1 MLRTTF
7 PQDRNLD
14 TMMIARTLAALAL
27 ASLALPASAQQIQ
40 SFRVDYSVSI
50 LGLNVARS
58 TFTSTIGPNDFHLKG
73 TLASSGIAKIF
84 DSTEGTMVV
93 RGAMGDGVQADAYLL
108 SYTSGDKKKRTS
120 VSFSNGAVTKAENV
134 PVRKINPKRW
144 VPLDKSELTS
154 VTDPISASMVRA
166 ASLRDVCN
174 RTIRV
179 FDGEMRADLKLSFVG
194 VKPAEAKGF
203 SGEAVTCRAQFVP
216 IGGYKISKSVDFMK
230 NKSKIMMTFAPL
242 GTTGV
247 YAPIHVTATT
257 EIGTLTIAA
266 RRFET
271 VNQ

>member
-1 MLRTTF
+1 MK
-7 PQDRNLD
+7 
-14 TMMIARTLAALAL
+14 MIAKTLAALAL
-27 ASLALPASAQQIQ
+27 AGLALPASAQERQ

-50 LGLNVARS
+50 LGLNIARS
-58 TFTSTIGPNDFHLKG
+58 TFTSTIGPNDFQLKG

-84 DSTEGTMVV
+84 DSTQGTMDVK
-93 RGAMGDGVQADAYLL
+93 GALGPGVQADVYLL
-108 SYTSGDKKKRTS
+108 NYTSGDKKKSTS
-120 VSFSNGAVTKAENV
+120 VSFSNGAVTKAENL
-134 PVRKINPKRW
+134 PARKINPKRW

-166 ASLRDVCN
+166 SSLQDVCN

-179 FDGEMRADLKLSFVG
+179 FDGEMRADLKLSLVG

-203 SGEAVTCRAQFVP
+203 SGDAVTCRAQFVP
-216 IGGYKISKSVDFMK
+216 IGGYKISKSMDFMK
-230 NKSKIMMTFAPL
+230 NKSKIVMTFAQL
-242 GTTGV
+242 GSTGV

-271 VNQ
+271 VSQ

>member
-1 MLRTTF
+1 
-7 PQDRNLD
+7 
-14 TMMIARTLAALAL
+14 MIARTLATMALAG
-27 ASLALPASAQQIQ
+27 LALPAAAQERQ

-50 LGLNVARS
+50 LGLNIARS
-58 TFTSTIGPNDFHLKG
+58 TFTSTIGTNDFHLKG
-73 TLASSGIAKIF
+73 RLASSGIAKIF
-84 DSTEGTMVV
+84 DSTEGTMDVK
-93 RGAMGDGVQADAYLL
+93 GALGDGLQADAYLL
-108 SYTSGDKKKRTS
+108 NYTSGDKKKRTE
-120 VSFSNGAVTKAENV
+120 VAFSKGAVTKAENV

-166 ASLRDVCN
+166 SSLEDVCD
-174 RTIRV
+174 RTVRV

-194 VKPAEAKGF
+194 VKPAETTGF
-203 SGEAVTCRAQFVP
+203 SGDAVTCRAQFVP
-216 IGGYKISKSVDFMK
+216 IGGYKISKSMDFMK
-230 NKSKIMMTFAPL
+230 NKSKIVMSFAQL

-271 VNQ
+271 VSQ

>member
-1 MLRTTF
+1 M
-7 PQDRNLD
+7 
-14 TMMIARTLAALAL
+14 MMIARTLGALAL
-27 ASLALPASAQQIQ
+27 ASMVLPASAQGIQ

-58 TFTSTIGPNDFHLKG
+58 TFTSTIGPNDFHLNG

-93 RGAMGDGVQADAYLL
+93 RGGMGDGVQADAYLL

-120 VSFSNGAVTKAENV
+120 VSFSKGAVTKAENV
-134 PVRKINPKRW
+134 PVRKVNPKRW

-166 ASLRDVCN
+166 ASLQDVCN

-179 FDGEMRADLKLSFVG
+179 FDGEMRADLKLSYVG
-194 VKPAEAKGF
+194 VKPAEVKGF
-203 SGEAVTCRAQFVP
+203 SGDAVTCRARFVP
-216 IGGYKISKSVDFMK
+216 IGGYKSSKSIDFMK
-230 NKSKIMMTFAPL
+230 NKSQIMMTFAPL